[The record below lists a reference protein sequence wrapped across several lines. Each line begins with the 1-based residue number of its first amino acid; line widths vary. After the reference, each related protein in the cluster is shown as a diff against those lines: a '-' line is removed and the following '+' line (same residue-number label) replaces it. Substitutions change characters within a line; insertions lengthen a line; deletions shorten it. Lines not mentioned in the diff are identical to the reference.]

1 MECIIY
7 GFSQIVDRWLWI
19 SLVIETSQLILV
31 SRSFYLFSDFDLVLK
46 TIEDSV
52 SRKFVR
58 LVNNVQNVNVPK
70 LNASAAIY

>member
-1 MECIIY
+1 MA
-7 GFSQIVDRWLWI
+7 VDKPRYRDITADTCFALF
-19 SLVIETSQLILV
+19 L
-31 SRSFYLFSDFDLVLK
+31 SFVDFDLVLK